1 MRPSSRWAGLGQSN
15 YRVVGPLSSPRS
27 HSIHVS
33 RFGVIPKGSS
43 GKWRLVLDLSSP
55 EGASVNSGIDKT
67 LCSLSY
73 ATVDE
78 AVSQVV
84 HLGRGALMAKLDI
97 KTTYRLV
104 PDQTDATMLW
114 AAAYMRFF
122 GFLQSGEIVVPS
134 ATTCNPAVHLS
145 YGDVKADNISTLQ
158 YIEVIIKASKT
169 DPFWKGVT
177 VYLGSTGATLCPVA
191 AIW

>member
-1 MRPSSRWAGLGQSN
+1 MRPSSRWAGLGQPN

-55 EGASVNSGIDKT
+55 EGASMNSGIDKT
-67 LCSLSY
+67 QCSLSY
-73 ATVDE
+73 AVDE
-78 AVSQVV
+78 AASQVV
-84 HLGRGALMAKLDI
+84 RLGRGALMAKLDI
-97 KTTYRLV
+97 KTAYRLV
-104 PDQTDATMLW
+104 PDQTDAMMLW
-114 AAAYMRFF
+114 AAAYMCFF

-134 ATTCNPAVHLS
+134 ATTYNPAVHLS
-145 YGDVKADNISTLQ
+145 YGDLKADNIATPQ

-169 DPFWKGVT
+169 DPFRKGVT
-177 VYLGSTGATLCPVA
+177 VYLGSTGAALCPVV